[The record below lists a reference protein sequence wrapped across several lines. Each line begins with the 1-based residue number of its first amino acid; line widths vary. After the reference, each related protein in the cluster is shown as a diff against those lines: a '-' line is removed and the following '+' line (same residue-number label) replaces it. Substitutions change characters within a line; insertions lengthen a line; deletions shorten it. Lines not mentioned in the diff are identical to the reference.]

1 MHKHDISL
9 FIVIECAL
17 YYNFR
22 EDSSNILKYQLF
34 LLIRIAFFCSFAKY
48 WGTDRNGFPECSLKH
63 FLDNF
68 MAEFEMIAKTFQ
80 GLEEVLAKELVAL
93 GANNVQIGRRMVSF
107 TGDKELMYKAN
118 FHLRTAV
125 RILKPIMHFR
135 AADADEVYEVI
146 KAIDWEQYM
155 DRNSTFSVDSVVYS
169 EVFRH
174 SKFVAYRV
182 KDAIA
187 DYFNEKYG
195 ERPSVR
201 LNNPDLIFHIHMA
214 GEECTLAF
222 DSSGESLHRRGYR
235 VETGSAPINEVLAAG
250 LILLTGWDGECDF
263 IDPMCGSGTL
273 PIEAALIARNI
284 APGVFRQGYAFEKW
298 KDFDS
303 ELFKSI
309 YDDDS
314 GEREFNHKI
323 YGYDVDGR
331 MVACARRNVKSA
343 MMGDIIEIECRD
355 IKDFV
360 EPEAPAIMV
369 VNPPYGER
377 LQLEN
382 LLNVYKELGSR
393 LKHAFQGNEAW
404 IISSSYDCFDQ
415 VGLKASAR
423 IPLYNGDLDC
433 EFRKY
438 ELFSGKYSGFRD
450 GGNELKKDF
459 APLKRKSRL
468 TGADGEQRPPRSKER
483 AAESYSGDIDEESI
497 RRRRELESYFSSYKN
512 KRSAAARKR
521 REDERR
527 DEVGQESRGSFR
539 PQRERRDDERQGRRE
554 QRSNREGARG
564 YDKRQAPERDSRGRD
579 SRGGNR
585 TERGGVRS
593 GRRSF
598 ERPSDD
604 FKPLRGGKRIKKD

>member
-1 MHKHDISL
+1 M
-9 FIVIECAL
+9 FPT
-17 YYNFR
+17 F
-22 EDSSNILKYQLF
+22 F
-34 LLIRIAFFCSFAKY
+34 LTI
-48 WGTDRNGFPECSLKH
+48 
-63 FLDNF
+63 F
-68 MAEFEMIAKTFQ
+68 MTEFEMIAKTFQ

-107 TGDKELMYKAN
+107 TGDKALMYKAN

-125 RILKPIMHFR
+125 RVLKPFMHFK
-135 AADADEVYEVI
+135 ATDADAVYDVVKSIE
-146 KAIDWEQYM
+146 WEQYL
-155 DRNSTFSVDSVVYS
+155 DCDSTFSVDSVVYS

-195 ERPSVR
+195 KRPSVR
-201 LNNPDLIFHIHMA
+201 LNNPDLVFHIHIA
-214 GEECTLAF
+214 GDECTLAF

-235 VETGSAPINEVLAAG
+235 VETGAAPMNEVLAAG
-250 LILLTGWDGECDF
+250 LVMLTGWDGKCDF

-303 ELFKSI
+303 ELFRSI

-314 GEREFNHKI
+314 GERDFSHKI
-323 YGYDVDGR
+323 YGFDVDGR
-331 MVACARRNVKSA
+331 MVACAKRNVKSA

-355 IKDFV
+355 IKDFK
-360 EPEAPAIMV
+360 EPAAPAIMV

-377 LQLEN
+377 LKLDN
-382 LLNVYKELGSR
+382 LLQVYKELGSR

-415 VGLKASAR
+415 IGLKASAR

-438 ELFSGKYSGFRD
+438 ELFSGKYKGFR
-450 GGNELKKDF
+450 GEGNELKKDF
-459 APLKRKSRL
+459 APLQRKSRL
-468 TGADGEQRPPRSKER
+468 TGADGEQRPPRSRER
-483 AAESYSGDIDEESI
+483 SAENFTGEIDEESM
-497 RRRRELESYFSSYKN
+497 RRRRELESYFSSYKS
-512 KRSAAARKR
+512 KRSAVARKR
-521 REDERR
+521 REEERR
-527 DEVGQESRGSFR
+527 DDSDKENRGSFR
-539 PQRERRDDERQGRRE
+539 PQRERRADGWQERRG
-554 QRSNREGARG
+554 QR
-564 YDKRQAPERDSRGRD
+564 DGRD
-579 SRGGNR
+579 STHSHGSHPASDRGSRGVNR
-585 TERGGVRS
+585 QERGGVR
-593 GRRSF
+593 GERRPF
-598 ERPSDD
+598 ERPGGD

>member
-48 WGTDRNGFPECSLKH
+48 WGTDRNSFPECSLKH

-201 LNNPDLIFHIHMA
+201 LNNPDLIFHIHIA

-235 VETGSAPINEVLAAG
+235 VETGAAPINEVLAAG

-450 GGNELKKDF
+450 EGNELKKDF

-468 TGADGEQRPPRSKER
+468 TGADGEQRPPRSRER

-497 RRRRELESYFSSYKN
+497 RRRRELESYFSSYRD

-521 REDERR
+521 RNEERR
-527 DEVGQESRGSFR
+527 DEGGQESRGSFR

-593 GRRSF
+593 GRRPF

>member
-48 WGTDRNGFPECSLKH
+48 WGTDRNSFPEYSLKH

-201 LNNPDLIFHIHMA
+201 LNNPDLIFHIHIA

-235 VETGSAPINEVLAAG
+235 VETGAAPINEVLAAG

-450 GGNELKKDF
+450 EGNELKKDF
-459 APLKRKSRL
+459 ALLERKSRL
-468 TGADGEQRPPRSKER
+468 TGADGEQRPPRSRER

-497 RRRRELESYFSSYKN
+497 RRRRELESYFSSYRD

-521 REDERR
+521 RNEERR
-527 DEVGQESRGSFR
+527 DEGGQESRGSFR

>member
-1 MHKHDISL
+1 M
-9 FIVIECAL
+9 
-17 YYNFR
+17 R
-22 EDSSNILKYQLF
+22 
-34 LLIRIAFFCSFAKY
+34 
-48 WGTDRNGFPECSLKH
+48 
-63 FLDNF
+63 
-68 MAEFEMIAKTFQ
+68 EFELIAKTFQ

-93 GANNVQIGRRMVSF
+93 GANNVQLGRRMVSF

-125 RILKPIMHFR
+125 RILKPILHFK
-135 AADADEVYEVI
+135 ATNADEVYEVI
-146 KAIDWEQYM
+146 KAMDWEQYL
-155 DRNSTFSVDSVVYS
+155 DKNSTFSVDSVVYS
-169 EVFRH
+169 DIFRH

-195 ERPSVR
+195 ERPTVR
-201 LNNPDLIFHIHMA
+201 LNNPDLVFHIHIA
-214 GEECTLAF
+214 GDECTLAF

-235 VETGSAPINEVLAAG
+235 VETGAAPINEVLAAG
-250 LILLTGWDGECDF
+250 MIMLTGWNGECDF
-263 IDPMCGSGTL
+263 IDPMCGSGTI
-273 PIEAALIARNI
+273 PIEAALIAKNI

-303 ELFKSI
+303 ELFRAI
-309 YDDDS
+309 YEDDS
-314 GEREFNHKI
+314 AEREFKHKI

-355 IKDFV
+355 IKDFE
-360 EPEAPAIMV
+360 EPKEPAIMV

-377 LQLEN
+377 LVLEN
-382 LLNVYKELGSR
+382 LLQVYKELGSR

-438 ELFSGKYSGFRD
+438 ELFQGKYKGFRD
-450 GGNELKKDF
+450 EGNMLKKDF

-468 TGADGEQRPPRSKER
+468 TGADGEPRNSRPER
-483 AAESYSGDIDEESI
+483 REDNYSGEIDSDSL
-497 RRRRELESYFSSYKN
+497 RRRRELESYFSSQKGR
-512 KRSAAARKR
+512 RSYGDSPR
-521 REDERR
+521 RERGEKPSYR
-527 DEVGQESRGSFR
+527 DD
-539 PQRERRDDERQGRRE
+539 RERRPQAGRSRSGDER
-554 QRSNREGARG
+554 GAFRAKRG
-564 YDKRQAPERDSRGRD
+564 
-579 SRGGNR
+579 
-585 TERGGVRS
+585 ERG
-593 GRRSF
+593 
-598 ERPSDD
+598 ERPSAAPRFNRNSGD
-604 FKPLRGGKRIKKD
+604 FKPLRGGKKGRRGE

>member
-1 MHKHDISL
+1 M
-9 FIVIECAL
+9 
-17 YYNFR
+17 
-22 EDSSNILKYQLF
+22 
-34 LLIRIAFFCSFAKY
+34 LIRIAFFCSFAKY
-48 WGTDRNGFPECSLKH
+48 WGTVWNGFPGYSLKH

-107 TGDKELMYKAN
+107 TGDKELMYRAN

-146 KAIDWEQYM
+146 KAIEWEQYM

-201 LNNPDLIFHIHMA
+201 LNNPDLIFHIHIA

-235 VETGSAPINEVLAAG
+235 VETGAAPINEVLAAG

-303 ELFKSI
+303 ELFRSI

-382 LLNVYKELGSR
+382 LLKVYKELGSR

-468 TGADGEQRPPRSKER
+468 TGADGEQRPPRSRER
-483 AAESYSGDIDEESI
+483 VAESYSGDIDEESI
-497 RRRRELESYFSSYKN
+497 RRRRELESYFSSYRD

-521 REDERR
+521 RNEERR
-527 DEVGQESRGSFR
+527 DEGREENSGSFR

-554 QRSNREGARG
+554 QRGGREGARSYG
-564 YDKRQAPERDSRGRD
+564 KRQASERDSRARD

-585 TERGGVRS
+585 QERSGVR
-593 GRRSF
+593 GERRPF

>member
-1 MHKHDISL
+1 
-9 FIVIECAL
+9 
-17 YYNFR
+17 
-22 EDSSNILKYQLF
+22 
-34 LLIRIAFFCSFAKY
+34 
-48 WGTDRNGFPECSLKH
+48 
-63 FLDNF
+63 

-107 TGDKELMYKAN
+107 TGDKELMYRAN

-125 RILKPIMHFR
+125 RILKPIMHFK

-201 LNNPDLIFHIHMA
+201 LNNPDLIFHIHIA

-235 VETGSAPINEVLAAG
+235 VETGAAPINEVLAAG

-303 ELFKSI
+303 ELFKTI

-314 GEREFNHKI
+314 GEREFGHKI

-377 LQLEN
+377 LQLDN
-382 LLNVYKELGSR
+382 LLKVYKDLGSR

-450 GGNELKKDF
+450 EGNELKKDF

-483 AAESYSGDIDEESI
+483 TAESFAGDIDEESM
-497 RRRRELESYFSSYKN
+497 RRRRELESYFSSYRD

-521 REDERR
+521 RDDERR
-527 DEVGQESRGSFR
+527 DGARHENSGSSR
-539 PQRERRDDERQGRRE
+539 PQREHRDGERPEYRKQQNCRD
-554 QRSNREGARG
+554 GARG
-564 YDKRQAPERDSRGRD
+564 YGQRSASDRDSRGRG
-579 SRGGNR
+579 RQ
-585 TERGGVRS
+585 ERGE
-593 GRRSF
+593 RRPF
-598 ERPSDD
+598 DRPSSD
-604 FKPLRGGKRIKKD
+604 FKPLRGGKRTKKE

>member
-48 WGTDRNGFPECSLKH
+48 WGTDRNSFPEYSLKH

-201 LNNPDLIFHIHMA
+201 LNNPDLIFHIHIA

-235 VETGSAPINEVLAAG
+235 VETGAAPINEVLAAG
-250 LILLTGWDGECDF
+250 LILLTGRDGECDF

-450 GGNELKKDF
+450 EGNELKKDF

-497 RRRRELESYFSSYKN
+497 RRRRELESYFSSYRD

-521 REDERR
+521 RNEERR
-527 DEVGQESRGSFR
+527 DEGGQESRGSFR

>member
-1 MHKHDISL
+1 MYL
-9 FIVIECAL
+9 F
-17 YYNFR
+17 
-22 EDSSNILKYQLF
+22 
-34 LLIRIAFFCSFAKY
+34 
-48 WGTDRNGFPECSLKH
+48 
-63 FLDNF
+63 DNF
-68 MAEFEMIAKTFQ
+68 MGEFELIAKTFQ

-93 GANNVQIGRRMVSF
+93 GANNVQLGRRMVSF

-118 FHLRTAV
+118 FHLRTAI
-125 RILKPIMHFR
+125 RILKPIMHFK
-135 AADADEVYEVI
+135 AADADEVYNVI
-146 KAIDWEQYM
+146 KSMEWERYL
-155 DRNSTFSVDSVVYS
+155 DSKSTFSVDSVVYS
-169 EVFRH
+169 DVFRH

-201 LNNPDLIFHIHMA
+201 LNNPDLIFHIHIA
-214 GEECTLAF
+214 GEDCTLAF

-235 VETGSAPINEVLAAG
+235 VETGAAPINEVLAAG
-250 LILLTGWDGECDF
+250 MIMLTGWNGECDF

-314 GEREFNHKI
+314 GEREFDHKI

-360 EPEAPAIMV
+360 EPTERAIMV

-377 LQLEN
+377 LVLEN
-382 LLNVYKELGSR
+382 LLQVYKELGSR
-393 LKHAFQGNEAW
+393 LKHSFQGNEAW
-404 IISSSYDCFDQ
+404 VISSSYDCFDQ
-415 VGLKASAR
+415 IGLKASAR

-438 ELFSGKYSGFRD
+438 ELFQGKYKGFRD
-450 GGNELKKDF
+450 EGNELKKDF
-459 APLKRKSRL
+459 APLKRRSRL
-468 TGADGEQRPPRSKER
+468 TGIDGEPRPARNEQRKDNYSSEIDD
-483 AAESYSGDIDEESI
+483 ESM
-497 RRRRELESYFSSYKN
+497 RRRRELESYFGTKN
-512 KRSAAARKR
+512 AQRIVAGRDR
-521 REDERR
+521 RTNREDRDGGRRAMETKENGFKEKRTPRDGYVRGKRR
-527 DEVGQESRGSFR
+527 DES
-539 PQRERRDDERQGRRE
+539 PK
-554 QRSNREGARG
+554 GAYG
-564 YDKRQAPERDSRGRD
+564 
-579 SRGGNR
+579 RGGDRLRNAAPK
-585 TERGGVRS
+585 G
-593 GRRSF
+593 
-598 ERPSDD
+598 D
-604 FKPLRGGKRIKKD
+604 FKPLRGGKRKDR

>member
-1 MHKHDISL
+1 
-9 FIVIECAL
+9 
-17 YYNFR
+17 
-22 EDSSNILKYQLF
+22 
-34 LLIRIAFFCSFAKY
+34 
-48 WGTDRNGFPECSLKH
+48 
-63 FLDNF
+63 
-68 MAEFEMIAKTFQ
+68 MIAKTFQ

-107 TGDKELMYKAN
+107 TGDKALMYKAN

-125 RILKPIMHFR
+125 RILKPIMHFK
-135 AADADEVYEVI
+135 AANADEVYDVI
-146 KAIDWEQYM
+146 KGVEWEQYLESG
-155 DRNSTFSVDSVVYS
+155 STFSVDSVVYS
-169 EVFRH
+169 DVFRH

-187 DYFNEKYG
+187 DYFNEKCG
-195 ERPSVR
+195 KRPSVR
-201 LNNPDLIFHIHMA
+201 LNNPDLIFHIHIA
-214 GEECTLAF
+214 GEDCTLAF

-235 VETGSAPINEVLAAG
+235 VETGAAPINEVLAAG
-250 LILLTGWDGECDF
+250 MIMLTGWDGECDF

-273 PIEAALIARNI
+273 PIEAALIAKNI

-303 ELFKSI
+303 ELFRSI
-309 YDDDS
+309 YEDDS
-314 GEREFNHKI
+314 AEREFSHKI

-343 MMGDIIEIECRD
+343 MMGDVIEIECRD

-360 EPEAPAIMV
+360 QPQERAIMI

-382 LLNVYKELGSR
+382 LLQVYKELGSR
-393 LKHAFQGNEAW
+393 LKHDFQGNEAW

-423 IPLYNGDLDC
+423 LPLYNGDLDC

-438 ELFSGKYSGFRD
+438 EMFAGGYRGFR
-450 GGNELKKDF
+450 GEGNELKKDF

-468 TGADGEQRPPRSKER
+468 TGADGEQRPPRTKER
-483 AAESYSGDIDEESI
+483 ATDSFSGEIDDESV
-497 RRRRELESYFSSYKN
+497 RRRRELESYFSSYKS

-521 REDERR
+521 REENAEER
-527 DEVGQESRGSFR
+527 GQ
-539 PQRERRDDERQGRRE
+539 
-554 QRSNREGARG
+554 RG
-564 YDKRQAPERDSRGRD
+564 YDRPRREEGRFERNERPARRENRDFKPREGERRPAGRYGDDKRQGNRDFNG
-579 SRGGNR
+579 RGG
-585 TERGGVRS
+585 ERRPAGRQGG
-593 GRRSF
+593 
-598 ERPSDD
+598 D
-604 FKPLRGGKRIKKD
+604 FKPLRGGKRIKRD